1 MKRPLLLGCVV
12 TAVALATAGLLPG
25 LIGPYF
31 MRLVI
36 FSLIYA
42 LLALSLNLTLG
53 FRGELSLGHQTFF
66 GVGAYAAAILAANY
80 QWPLLLLLPVTAA
93 CAAITAFGIGLV
105 ALRMRGPY
113 FAIVTLSFGVIA
125 QILAVNLVDL
135 TNGPMGISGIG
146 ATPSSF
152 LGFAVPWRSDIVCYG
167 MLVVLVFLSGLVTF
181 ALRESKFGRAWRAL
195 RDHEDLAAAIGI
207 PDFRMDLLALVIS
220 AAMAGVAGGVY
231 AFYTSVVAPDDVF
244 SFAIVIAML
253 IPVVLGGRGT
263 IVGPI
268 VGAFI
273 YAFAPEYL
281 RIAQDWR
288 LPIFGLLL
296 VLLVILA
303 PEGLVVLALR
313 APEKLRARF
322 RRNANAAEAKE

>member
-66 GVGAYAAAILAANY
+66 GVGAYAAAILATNY
-80 QWPLLLLLPVTAA
+80 EWPLLLLLPVTAA
-93 CAAITAFGIGLV
+93 CAAITASGIGLV